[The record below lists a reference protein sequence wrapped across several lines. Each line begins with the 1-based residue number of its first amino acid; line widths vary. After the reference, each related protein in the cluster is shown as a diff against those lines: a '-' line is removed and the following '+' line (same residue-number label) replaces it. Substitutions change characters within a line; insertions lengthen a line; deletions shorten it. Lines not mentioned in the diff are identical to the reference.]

1 MIWAIA
7 NIFVV
12 YWFYTSAVEAGNKNP
27 VMWAIVGGGVFLLV
41 EVMWVNMMPVFSPQE
56 INLDRDRSAGSMVF
70 NVFMELG
77 PAIAGIAIAGVVRVM
92 FVTKEKLSFSSVFN
106 FKYKKD

>member
-12 YWFYTSAVEAGNKNP
+12 YWFYTSAVAAGNKNP
-27 VMWAIVGGGVFLLV
+27 VLWAIAGGGIFLLV
-41 EVMWVNMMPVFSPQE
+41 EVIWVNMMPIFSPKD
-56 INLDRDRSAGSMVF
+56 INLDRDRSGGSIVF

-77 PAIAGIAIAGVVRVM
+77 PAIAGIAVAGIVRVM
-92 FVTKEKLSFSSVFN
+92 VVTKEKLSFSSVFN
-106 FKYKKD
+106 FRSKKD